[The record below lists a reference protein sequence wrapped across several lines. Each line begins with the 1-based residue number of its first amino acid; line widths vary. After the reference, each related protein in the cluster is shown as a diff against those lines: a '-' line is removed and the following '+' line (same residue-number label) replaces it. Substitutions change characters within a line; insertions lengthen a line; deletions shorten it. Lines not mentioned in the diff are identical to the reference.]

1 MVTKYIL
8 SMCGTASH
16 ANVNDHC
23 MNVDGHLNKTRQN
36 YCTVFAYVENQP
48 I

>member
-16 ANVNDHC
+16 ANVNDH
-23 MNVDGHLNKTRQN
+23 LNKTRQN
-36 YCTVFAYVENQP
+36 YCTVSAYVENQP
-48 I
+48 V